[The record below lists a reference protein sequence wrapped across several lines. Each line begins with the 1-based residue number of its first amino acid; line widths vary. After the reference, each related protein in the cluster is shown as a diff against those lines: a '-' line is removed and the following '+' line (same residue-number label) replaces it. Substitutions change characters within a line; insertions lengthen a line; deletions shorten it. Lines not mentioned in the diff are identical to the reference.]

1 MFPEKRRTGK
11 TKNQKNS
18 RWIKKSEKIII
29 KLQSPFNTL
38 LNALL
43 TSIMLENIE

>member
-1 MFPEKRRTGK
+1 MFQEKRRTGK
-11 TKNQKNS
+11 TKNKKNS
-18 RWIKKSEKIII
+18 RWIKKSEKIIM

-38 LNALL
+38 LNTLL